1 MKKTAT
7 KTSMQQALQQQ
18 KQSENKLNNQQE
30 SHVKF
35 AVNPGTSLKY
45 DRENDNMALWKCV
58 C

>member
-1 MKKTAT
+1 
-7 KTSMQQALQQQ
+7 MQQALQQQ

>member
-30 SHVKF
+30 SHVNF
-35 AVNPGTSLKY
+35 LVNPGTSLKY
-45 DRENDNMALWKCV
+45 DKRK
-58 C
+58 